1 MNNEYEYVIINKK
14 EMLKE
19 IESLK
24 ESLAV
29 SESNQDKIR
38 AGIEYFE
45 IKTLEWCLSRSTPLI
60 PEIEKAFDTGKW
72 GAYSTGEEVHSAGDY
87 ITNLKLSI

>member
-1 MNNEYEYVIINKK
+1 MKYVIIDAESIQRK
-14 EMLKE
+14 
-19 IESLK
+19 IEELH
-24 ESLAV
+24 
-29 SESNQDKIR
+29 KICVEGGFPLT
-38 AGIEYFE
+38 AFNAD
-45 IKTLEWCLSRSTPLI
+45 LEQILSQSTPLI